1 MKKTI
6 HLEHPEQLTKK
17 IKAYS
22 VVAGVVIAFA
32 PEVSAEIHRTNI
44 DPDLTFSNDGA
55 VYNLDLNNDGVVDF
69 KIRLYA
75 YNSISSSSGD
85 QYIGDIGAVLI
96 EALNNNAVNAFN
108 STFIGTSGSTSEIY
122 VANALNAFDPIK
134 NGLNWVNNYSPYS
147 SSSSAIILG
156 ADIYAASYGNI
167 YWDLQIGPWLGVSDK
182 YLGLKLSTSEG
193 VLYGWARL
201 DVSKDGKSFTIKDYA
216 YEDIPNK
223 PIYAGTGVANINTVD
238 INNNV
243 SVYSFGNKIF
253 VNSIDLKE
261 ANGTITVLNNL
272 GQVVNSSDIINA
284 QTIITLENI
293 KSGIYF
299 VRIEMSKGIITKKV
313 FIEEN

>member
-32 PEVSAEIHRTNI
+32 PEVGAEIHRTNI

-69 KIRLYA
+69 RINLFAYA
-75 YNSISSSSGD
+75 GTDTCTTGNQTIY
-85 QYIGDIGAVLI
+85 DIGAVTI
-96 EALNNNAVNAFN
+96 EPLGNNAVNAFA
-108 STFIGTSGSTSEIY
+108 STSPFTTSSGSILNVNVPY
-122 VANALNAFDPIK
+122 ALNGFDPIK
-134 NGLNWVNNYSPYS
+134 NGLNWKNYGYFWMGVDAYSAYNGVPYFDILVNE
-147 SSSSAIILG
+147 
-156 ADIYAASYGNI
+156 
-167 YWDLQIGPWLGVSDK
+167 WLGVSDK
-182 YLGLKLSTSEG
+182 YLGLRLSTDQG

-201 DVSKDGKSFTIKDYA
+201 DVSKDAKSFTIKDYA

-223 PIYAGTGVANINTVD
+223 PIYAGTGIANINSVD
-238 INNNV
+238 INNNI

-261 ANGTITVLNNL
+261 SNGTITVLNSL
-272 GQVVNSSDIINA
+272 GQVVNSSDINNS

-299 VRIEMSKGIITKKV
+299 VRIEMSEGIINKKV
-313 FIEEN
+313 FIGEN

>member
-44 DPDLTFSNDGA
+44 DPDLTFTNDGS
-55 VYNLDLNNDGVVDF
+55 VYNLDLNNDGLVDF
-69 KIRLYA
+69 RIHLLA
-75 YNSISSSSGD
+75 YNYYNPNCQNAS
-85 QYIGDIGAVLI
+85 DIGEVFI
-96 EALNNNAVNAFN
+96 EPFSNNAVNALQT
-108 STFIGTSGSTSEIY
+108 TFSNPSGGIY
-122 VANALNAFDPIK
+122 NVYTANAINKFGAINKD
-134 NGLNWVNNYSPYS
+134 LNWVNNNFYS
-147 SSSSAIILG
+147 SSSYILMG
-156 ADIYAASYGNI
+156 ADFYAASFGNI

-182 YLGLKLSTSEG
+182 YLGLKLLTDEG

-223 PIYAGTGVANINTVD
+223 PIYAGTGIANINTVD

-243 SVYSFGNKIF
+243 SVYSFSNKIF
-253 VNSIDLKE
+253 VNTKE
-261 ANGTITVLNNL
+261 TNGTITVLNSL
-272 GQVVNSSDIINA
+272 GQVVNSSDINNS
-284 QTIITLENI
+284 QTIISLNNI
-293 KSGIYF
+293 KTGIYF
-299 VRIEMSKGIITKKV
+299 VRIEMNEGIITKKV